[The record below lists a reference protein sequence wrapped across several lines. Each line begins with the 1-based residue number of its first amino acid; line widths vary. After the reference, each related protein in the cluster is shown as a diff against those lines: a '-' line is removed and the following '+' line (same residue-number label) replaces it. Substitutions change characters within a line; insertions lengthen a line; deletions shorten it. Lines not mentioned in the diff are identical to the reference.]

1 MLSSRTPSSKK
12 SEKAAAAG
20 PVDIK
25 LTLCEDLLLECWSM
39 CPSCL
44 DIKLLVYSLK
54 CLDKAVLA
62 LSVLSLGMFV
72 FCIHYSNSSWDDS
85 VMFFDTVPC
94 GGNNTNT
101 NYTASSCQLQLKRG
115 PRPCQSVPCNVS
127 VCVPPSVGCCNVEEI
142 KVNPGLSVA
151 LGACNGIVD
160 PWQAARTAS
169 NVLMVMSIFIF
180 AGVPLLCIQCQCICI
195 KDWYQLKLM
204 RQPKEMKRK
213 KKKLAKIRWKYGPA
227 SAEYQVARAEYQAAN
242 AESQQV
248 AAQKIQ
254 VEVLTSV

>member
-1 MLSSRTPSSKK
+1 MAPSKK
-12 SEKAAAAG
+12 SEKAAAAR

-25 LTLCEDLLLECWSM
+25 LTLCEDLLLECW

-44 DIKLLVYSLK
+44 DMMPS
-54 CLDKAVLA
+54 CLDITVLA
-62 LSVLSLGMFV
+62 LSVLSLAMFG

-115 PRPCQSVPCNVS
+115 AKGCRSVGCNVS